1 MFILKVLYALL
12 GNFVIFGGL
21 LFLPAGTLNWW
32 RAWVFLGVVAVS
44 VIATMFIAF
53 RENEELWRER
63 LKPPIQQ
70 GQPLIDKIII
80 SLFVLSFFGL
90 VAAIPLD
97 VFRFHLLGKPGAT
110 PCGYLEE
117 IASGLGLLLFIAGWW
132 MIAFSFKE
140 NTFAAPVVKHQA
152 ERHQTV
158 VDTGVYSIV
167 RHPMY
172 AGAVLLM
179 IGMPLW
185 LESYAAAL
193 FAIVPIILLAVR
205 IVFEEE
211 FLKQELSGYD
221 AYTERIRYRLLPYV
235 W

>member
-21 LFLPAGTLNWW
+21 LFLPTGTLNWW

-53 RENEELWRER
+53 RENEELWNER

-70 GQPLIDKIII
+70 GQPLVDKIII
-80 SLFVLSFFGL
+80 SLFVLAFFAL

-97 VFRFHLLGKPGAT
+97 VFRFHLLSKPGA
-110 PCGYLEE
+110 

-158 VDTGVYSIV
+158 VDTGVYRIV

-185 LESYAAAL
+185 LESYGAAL
-193 FAIVPIILLAVR
+193 FAIVPIIILVVR
-205 IVFEEE
+205 IVFEEK

-221 AYTERIRYRLLPYV
+221 AYTKRVRYKLLPYI